1 MREELSILKESFYS
15 SMSGEDGD
23 QRAKLNQPR
32 TDNKAQLQK
41 RGLTIGT
48 CSVCFTLTYTS
59 VFRFIFVSY
68 TWYYFI
74 FIFCRFGIFFS
85 FF

>member
-1 MREELSILKESFYS
+1 MREELSILRESFYS

-32 TDNKAQLQK
+32 ADNKAQLQK

-48 CSVCFTLTYTS
+48 CSVCFTWIY
-59 VFRFIFVSY
+59 
-68 TWYYFI
+68 
-74 FIFCRFGIFFS
+74 
-85 FF
+85 